1 MAENIGRKDS
11 DYSENSEDSE
21 DSEDSELNETPI
33 PNMVN
38 PEFKNMLMNCKN
50 AIYMGIIYALPE
62 GDPKSQDPKLVDDY
76 LQSISKLKYSLDNLQ
91 PIHAEQF
98 PQQVHDQVNNIYTW
112 YVNFLKNNKQ
122 PVDRIQYSD
131 YINNV
136 LHVHPY
142 NQNDTSE

>member
-1 MAENIGRKDS
+1 MAENIDRKDYE
-11 DYSENSEDSE
+11 DYD
-21 DSEDSELNETPI
+21 ELNETPI
-33 PNMVN
+33 PDIVS
-38 PEFKNMLMNCKN
+38 PEFKNMLMSCKN

-98 PQQVHDQVNNIYTW
+98 PQQAHDQVNNIYTW
-112 YVNFLKNNKQ
+112 YVNFLQNNKQ
-122 PVDRIQYSD
+122 SVNRIPYSD

-142 NQNDTSE
+142 NQNNTGE